1 MVKYSWKLVNTILKP
16 KLKNYVNDAYK
27 KITIEKL
34 SKLIDRYKLVLHSKI
49 KQKVKLEEY
58 RNVET
63 NYKNRTNDHN

>member
-1 MVKYSWKLVNTILKP
+1 MPSSQKLQISLKP

-34 SKLIDRYKLVLHSKI
+34 SKLIDKYKLVLHSKI

-58 RNVET
+58 
-63 NYKNRTNDHN
+63 

>member
-34 SKLIDRYKLVLHSKI
+34 SKLIDKYKLVLHSKI
-49 KQKVKLEEY
+49 KQK
-58 RNVET
+58 
-63 NYKNRTNDHN
+63 